1 MKYNILIVD
10 DHLVIKAG
18 VTIILNNEFDDLD
31 IAYAKDYFETLD
43 LIQLNNYDLII
54 LDINIPGGKTT
65 EMIVGIKE
73 HLPDVKILMFS
84 AYEED
89 SHALRYIFAGAD
101 GYLNKLSAEDKIVEA
116 VQKIRT
122 DGKYFTAEITEKMDS
137 SILNDEPF
145 NPFEKLSSREME
157 ITKLL
162 VKGYGNL
169 EISNALELQMST
181 VSTYKNRVFE
191 KLQIDNL
198 VELIEKYNLN
208 CD

>member
-1 MKYNILIVD
+1 M
-10 DHLVIKAG
+10 
-18 VTIILNNEFDDLD
+18 
-31 IAYAKDYFETLD
+31 
-43 LIQLNNYDLII
+43 
-54 LDINIPGGKTT
+54 
-65 EMIVGIKE
+65 
-73 HLPDVKILMFS
+73 
-84 AYEED
+84 
-89 SHALRYIFAGAD
+89 
-101 GYLNKLSAEDKIVEA
+101 
-116 VQKIRT
+116 QKIRT

-191 KLQIDNL
+191 KLQINNL